1 MKEINMGSSMQAA
14 LLQKP
19 AESTLPLRDLFVGH
33 YNPRTNLSQESIRE
47 MVEVIK
53 PQGINTPILVRRVE
67 GMEKPWE
74 IVAGQ
79 RRFHACMLLYG
90 PDFQIPV
97 LVKNFTD
104 AEAEVASLSE
114 NVDREDMTP
123 VMEAEGAA
131 RVLARAN
138 GDRKE
143 AARRLGWSS
152 SKLDDRLKL
161 MSCSSDVRKALDAK
175 VITLGLAEMLS
186 GLTKE
191 KQDEVLAGFAASG
204 KYPTAE
210 ECKPQIM
217 AMTKSLNVA
226 IFDKTECGSCPN
238 NSAQQRAMF
247 GNIEEGYCL
256 NAACYDQKIETV
268 LGAKVDRLRETY
280 QRVEIVRPGDN
291 YRVIK
296 LLPEAVGQEQAGA
309 CRTCANHGAAVS
321 CLPNSIGRVT
331 ESLCWD
337 AVCNAEKVAAHQK
350 ALKDAEEAAQAASQA
365 NSTDTD
371 PAAPAA
377 QAEEGGKPGG
387 RAKTTSKKPGAKP
400 GAGKTAV
407 TVTLTAGMQSFRD
420 KLYRGVLYKELGVHP
435 ERNMHFVIALAYS
448 GHGRYLSGALV
459 HTTLQKAKMIPE
471 GLSAPNDLAEALKF
485 AMGMPADRAAKLLPN
500 LGATAIE
507 SLTPQELVSL
517 CALCTPDWSKY
528 FRLDSDEGRTFLGAM
543 TKDMIAAVCEEV
555 GIAAAMG
562 DTFRSIAGGK
572 KDDFIKQVTGVQGF
586 DYNGKI
592 PRVLLPETAK

>member
-1 MKEINMGSSMQAA
+1 MKEINMGSSMPAV

-19 AESTLPLRDLFVGH
+19 AESTLPLRDMFVGH
-33 YNPRTNLSQESIRE
+33 YNPRTNLSQESILE
-47 MVEVIK
+47 LAESIK
-53 PQGINTPILVRRVE
+53 SQGINTPILLRRVE
-67 GMEKPWE
+67 GKEKPWE

-143 AARRLGWSS
+143 AARRLGWSP

-191 KQDEVLAGFAASG
+191 KQDEVLAGFAAAG

-217 AMTKSLNVA
+217 AMTKSLTVA
-226 IFDKTECGSCPN
+226 IFDKMDCGNCPN

-247 GNIEEGYCL
+247 GNIDDGYCL
-256 NAACYDQKIETV
+256 NSPCYDQKTDTV
-268 LGAKVDRLRETY
+268 LGAKVERLRETY

-296 LLPEAVGQEQAGA
+296 LMAEAVGQEQAAA

-337 AVCNAEKVAAHQK
+337 SVCNAEKVAAHQK
-350 ALKDAEEAAQAASQA
+350 AIKDAEEAAQAASQA
-365 NSTDTD
+365 AATETD
-371 PAAPAA
+371 PAASAA

-387 RAKTTSKKPGAKP
+387 RAKTASKKPGAKP
-400 GAGKTAV
+400 GAAKTAV

-420 KLYRGVLYKELGVHP
+420 KLYRVVLYKELGVHP
-435 ERNMHFVIALAYS
+435 ERNMQFVIALAYS
-448 GHGRYLSGALV
+448 GHGRYLSGDLV
-459 HTTLQKAKMIPE
+459 HASLQKAKMVPE
-471 GLSAPNDLAEALKF
+471 GLGAPHDLADALKF
-485 AMGMPADRAAKLLPN
+485 TLGMPADRAAKLLPN
-500 LGATAIE
+500 IGATAIE
-507 SLTPQELVSL
+507 SLTAQELVSL
-517 CALCTPDWSKY
+517 SALCAPDWSKY
-528 FRLDSDEGRTFLGAM
+528 FRLDSDEGRAFLGAM

-592 PRVLLPETAK
+592 PRVLLPESAK

>member
-1 MKEINMGSSMQAA
+1 MGSSMPAA

-19 AESTLPLRDLFVGH
+19 AESTLPLRDMFVGH
-33 YNPRTNLSQESIRE
+33 YNPRTEVTQESILE
-47 MVEVIK
+47 LAEAIK
-53 PQGINTPILVRRVE
+53 PTGINTPILVRRVE
-67 GMEKPWE
+67 GRDKPWE
-74 IVAGQ
+74 IIAGQ
-79 RRFHACMLLYG
+79 RRYLACMHLYG
-90 PDFQIPV
+90 PDYQIPV
-97 LVKNFTD
+97 LVKNLSD
-104 AEAEVASLSE
+104 AEAEAASLSE

-131 RVLARAN
+131 RVLARAG

-143 AARRLGWSS
+143 AARRLGWSA

-161 MSCSSDVRKALDAK
+161 MSCSSAVRKALDRK
-175 VITLGLAEMLS
+175 VITIGLAEMLS

-191 KQDEVLAGFAASG
+191 KQDELLAGFAAAG

-217 AMTKSLNVA
+217 AMTKSLTVA
-226 IFDKTECGSCPN
+226 IFDKIDCGACPN

-247 GNIEEGYCL
+247 GNIDEGYCL
-256 NAACYDQKIETV
+256 NAPCYDQKTETV
-268 LGAKVDRLRETY
+268 LGAKVERLRETY

-296 LLPEAVGQEQAGA
+296 LTPEAVGQEQAGA

-350 ALKDAEEAAQAASQA
+350 AIKDAEEAAQAAAQA
-365 NSTDTD
+365 EASDDEAAD
-371 PAAPAA
+371 PAAGADQAGTPAGRKKPAA
-377 QAEEGGKPGG
+377 
-387 RAKTTSKKPGAKP
+387 KKPGAKP
-400 GAGKTAV
+400 GAGKTTV
-407 TVTLTAGMQSFRD
+407 TVTLTAGMQTFRD
-420 KLYRGVLYKELGVHP
+420 KLYRVVLYKELGVHP
-435 ERNMHFVIALAYS
+435 ERNMQFVIALAYS
-448 GHGRYLSGALV
+448 GHGRYLSGDLV
-459 HTTLQKAKMIPE
+459 HTSMVKAKMVPE
-471 GLSAPNDLAEALKF
+471 GLSAPHDLAAALKF
-485 AMGMPADRAAKLLPN
+485 TLGMPADRAAKLLPN

-507 SLTPQELVSL
+507 SLNPSELVSL

-528 FRLDSDEGRTFLGAM
+528 FRLDSDEGRSFLGAM
-543 TKDMIAAVCEEV
+543 TKDMIAAICEEV

-572 KDDFIKQVTGVQGF
+572 KDDFIKQVTSVQGF
-586 DYNGKI
+586 DYVGKI
-592 PRVLLPETAK
+592 PRVLLPESAK